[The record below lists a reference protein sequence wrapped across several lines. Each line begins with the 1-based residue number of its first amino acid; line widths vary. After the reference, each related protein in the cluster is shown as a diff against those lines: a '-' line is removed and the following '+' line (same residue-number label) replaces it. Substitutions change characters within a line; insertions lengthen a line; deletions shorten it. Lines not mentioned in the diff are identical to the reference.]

1 MYFGSQMKDFKKKLG
16 QKVEASKPSIA
27 RSRPRGCCGRESLKE
42 AIAES
47 DSLRN
52 VEWRWHIP
60 MNPGPE
66 GPNGLREQH
75 FRPTRKPIGLA
86 ICIKDIEKKMK

>member
-1 MYFGSQMKDFKKKLG
+1 MYFGSQMKDFEKKKHG

-42 AIAES
+42 AIAGS

-52 VEWRWHIP
+52 VE
-60 MNPGPE
+60 
-66 GPNGLREQH
+66 
-75 FRPTRKPIGLA
+75 
-86 ICIKDIEKKMK
+86 